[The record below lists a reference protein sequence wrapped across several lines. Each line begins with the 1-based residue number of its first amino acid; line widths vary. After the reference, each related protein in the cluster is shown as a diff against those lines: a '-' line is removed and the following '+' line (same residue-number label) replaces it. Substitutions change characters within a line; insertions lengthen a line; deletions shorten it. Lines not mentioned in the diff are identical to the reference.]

1 MHTSDTVTPA
11 QQDDVLLKILGAKM
25 TSPPKI
31 VKKKDGVIRQLR
43 ENTFLAF
50 YELDSGDRIALTRI
64 MNKILGGKS
73 WIKKI

>member
-1 MHTSDTVTPA
+1 
-11 QQDDVLLKILGAKM
+11 M

-43 ENTFLAF
+43 ENTFLGF

-64 MNKILGGKS
+64 MKKILGGG
-73 WIKKI
+73 ILDKIFWNKHVFL